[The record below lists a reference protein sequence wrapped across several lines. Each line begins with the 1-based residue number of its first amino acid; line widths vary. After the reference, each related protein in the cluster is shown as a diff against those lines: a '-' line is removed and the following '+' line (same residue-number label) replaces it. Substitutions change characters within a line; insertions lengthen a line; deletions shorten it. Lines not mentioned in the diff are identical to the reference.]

1 VHDNNEAELIIDEID
16 RLIAWHAPVALPVGW
31 TASPLSRLAKGDPSD
46 AVAAVRRR
54 LEVH

>member
-1 VHDNNEAELIIDEID
+1 MYENDADDIVDEID
-16 RLIAWHAPVALPVGW
+16 RLIAWHAPVTVPAKSTISARP
-31 TASPLSRLAKGDPSD
+31 RLARDDASD